1 MGHKYV
7 DVHCH
12 LFNKDILSR
21 WLRILI
27 AVAESEPFVPTSNWL
42 NADLKRASHLD
53 FLKRLKM
60 FLDIG
65 TKEDSTAVYDEM
77 IKTYGGA
84 YRSVPLMLD
93 IAYISTADE
102 YKAMMEE
109 FLKED
114 WLLSRLDSLVDNLR
128 DNSDD
133 RGKKEL
139 AGIEAIREAA
149 REVKEMYYGFK
160 EHARKVKG
168 EMLIPVFDVRNSFQT
183 QIDQLTALK
192 NKCGDMVYPFL
203 SVDPRRPDILEIVKK
218 LVGREN
224 IFHGIKLY
232 PPIGFSPTDPV
243 LFGDGGLYA
252 YCQEKRIPVT
262 SHCSLGGFATYADKA
277 TVSGHIYDVKTNAL
291 RKVSNQTIEFECHFF
306 PQVHKAIEERAQTLN
321 NPDIWK
327 LVVERYPDLYLNLAH
342 LGGKSED
349 WRTKILNMMDDK
361 NRLYSDLACHTNPLV
376 LQSIKAKIFDGQLSP
391 AMSRIMYGSD
401 YYILILFTSDFGKY
415 LHSFEET
422 FASCF
427 DAISAVNA
435 EEFLFKRG

>member
-139 AGIEAIREAA
+139 AGI
-149 REVKEMYYGFK
+149 
-160 EHARKVKG
+160 
-168 EMLIPVFDVRNSFQT
+168 D
-183 QIDQLTALK
+183 D
-192 NKCGDMVYPFL
+192 
-203 SVDPRRPDILEIVKK
+203 
-218 LVGREN
+218 
-224 IFHGIKLY
+224 
-232 PPIGFSPTDPV
+232 
-243 LFGDGGLYA
+243 LF
-252 YCQEKRIPVT
+252 
-262 SHCSLGGFATYADKA
+262 
-277 TVSGHIYDVKTNAL
+277 VKTLPHFTHVRLLILLMN
-291 RKVSNQTIEFECHFF
+291 TINYLINLVHFN
-306 PQVHKAIEERAQTLN
+306 IQTL
-321 NPDIWK
+321 
-327 LVVERYPDLYLNLAH
+327 
-342 LGGKSED
+342 
-349 WRTKILNMMDDK
+349 
-361 NRLYSDLACHTNPLV
+361 
-376 LQSIKAKIFDGQLSP
+376 
-391 AMSRIMYGSD
+391 
-401 YYILILFTSDFGKY
+401 
-415 LHSFEET
+415 
-422 FASCF
+422 
-427 DAISAVNA
+427 
-435 EEFLFKRG
+435 